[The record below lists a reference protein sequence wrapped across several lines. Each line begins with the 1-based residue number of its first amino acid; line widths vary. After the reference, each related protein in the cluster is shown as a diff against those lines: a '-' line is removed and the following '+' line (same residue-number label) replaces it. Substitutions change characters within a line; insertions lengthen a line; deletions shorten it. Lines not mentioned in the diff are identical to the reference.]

1 MKLIVGLGNPG
12 PKYDKTRHNI
22 GFEALD
28 KIAAE
33 SGVTPRAKFNGN
45 ILELGVG
52 EEKTILLYPHTYMNN
67 SGTSVRAALDFF
79 KVPCESVLVVCDD
92 FNLPVGTLRFRS
104 GGSAGGQKGLADI
117 LRKLGTDE
125 VPRLRI
131 GVGPLPQGR
140 DVSNFVLGKFAPQ
153 ERAEIDFTLD
163 RTKRAIA
170 DWIAHDLT
178 YCMNQY
184 N

>member
-1 MKLIVGLGNPG
+1 MIVGLGNPG
-12 PKYDKTRHNI
+12 PKYEKTRHNV

-28 KIAAE
+28 RIAAD

-45 ILELGVG
+45 IVELGVG
-52 EEKTILLYPHTYMNN
+52 TEKTVLLYPHTYMNN
-67 SGTSVRAALDFF
+67 SGTSVRAAFDFF
-79 KVPCESVLVVCDD
+79 KTPCESVLVVCDD
-92 FNLPVGTLRFRS
+92 FNLPVGTLRFRG

-131 GVGPLPQGR
+131 GIGPLPQGR

-163 RTKRAIA
+163 RVKNAIA